1 MRDQLKRLEELQRH
15 DAKIQELEG
24 SLRAIPQ
31 KLAATE
37 NDLAR
42 VEGLLATER
51 QALGETE
58 KYYSEQK
65 GLMTDDEVQ
74 VAGAKHKLAQ
84 AKNSKEYMAAQRE
97 IEQRREGLAA
107 REVEIAKLVEA
118 VDAKKKLLA
127 DRAGDVE
134 TLKASIAKD
143 GDAAKAR
150 MAEIEGKIAELR
162 VERDKVAAQVKPDV
176 LKRYSNIRMRRGLA
190 VVSVRNG
197 TCQGC
202 NMNIPP
208 QLYNVLQRGQ
218 TVETCPS
225 CHRIIYWE
233 EIMKDDPAAPSAT
246 TTQRLNAPFSAGCAP
261 RARPDP
267 GRLIRFSLESDRWSR
282 RAPSGGRRGKSGLRR
297 AGCWLTASRGDSK
310 DSATENRPPA
320 PQGAG
325 KGETVR

>member
-1 MRDQLKRLEELQRH
+1 LRDQLKRLEDLQRH
-15 DAKIQELEG
+15 DAKIQELEN
-24 SLRAIPQ
+24 SLKAIPM

-42 VEGLLATER
+42 VEGLLSTER
-51 QALGETE
+51 NALGETE
-58 KYYSEQK
+58 KYYAEQK

-97 IEQRREGLAA
+97 IEQRREA
-107 REVEIAKLVEA
+107 
-118 VDAKKKLLA
+118 
-127 DRAGDVE
+127 
-134 TLKASIAKD
+134 LKASISKD
-143 GDAAKAR
+143 GDAAKTR
-150 MAEIEGKIAELR
+150 MDEIQAKIAELR
-162 VERDKVAAQVKPDV
+162 SERDKLAADVKPDV
-176 LKRYSNIRMRRGLA
+176 LKRYSSIRMRRGLA

-233 EIMKDDPAAPSAT
+233 EIMKDDPAAATSTTPS
-246 TTQRLNAPFSAGCAP
+246 NG
-261 RARPDP
+261 
-267 GRLIRFSLESDRWSR
+267 
-282 RAPSGGRRGKSGLRR
+282 
-297 AGCWLTASRGDSK
+297 
-310 DSATENRPPA
+310 
-320 PQGAG
+320 
-325 KGETVR
+325 